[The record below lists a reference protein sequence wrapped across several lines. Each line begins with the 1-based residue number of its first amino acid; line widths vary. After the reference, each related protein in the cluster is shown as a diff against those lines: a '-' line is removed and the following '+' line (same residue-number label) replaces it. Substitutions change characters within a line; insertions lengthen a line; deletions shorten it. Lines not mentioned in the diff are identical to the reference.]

1 MKQNSIKQTL
11 PRMAKIMVM
20 VLIVLLLP
28 VNVIIQL
35 YFQHRNQKE
44 SSYEVFGPLKQ
55 LIEMNERDLMQAR
68 EEFSEQCIRSAEMA
82 AYFVEHY
89 PMVTSDLAL
98 TRELAEKLD
107 VDDLMQAREEFS
119 EQCIRSA
126 EMAAYF
132 VEHYP
137 MVTSDLALTR
147 ELAEKLDVDGGWNG
161 NCADRY
167 GTQKTVKR
175 NGRTEHGENADVSSD
190 GHEGIS
196 AYCR

>member
-107 VDDLMQAREEFS
+107 VD
-119 EQCIRSA
+119 
-126 EMAAYF
+126 
-132 VEHYP
+132 
-137 MVTSDLALTR
+137 
-147 ELAEKLDVDGGWNG
+147 GGWNG

-175 NGRTEHGENADVSSD
+175 NGKTEHGENADVSSD
-190 GHEGIS
+190 GYEGIS